1 MSELQDRLTKIAERG
16 TPRGFDDVFT
26 EASKRADTL
35 DVVPMVEEISARDRK
50 PRRPYMSLVA
60 AAGVTSLLLVGM
72 LAISALVGNGGAGSP
87 EAAVRQ
93 LADAVSHEDP
103 LAAADVLAPNEVR
116 TLHGSLSDAAKKA
129 HELALVDEAS
139 APLTG
144 VDLSVD
150 NLSLTTTNL
159 GDGYAKVTVDGG
171 SLSAKTSKTKFSA
184 LMQKVLRNGDD
195 HSAQV
200 DLASMLQDR
209 SLPSFVI
216 AVKDGGSWY
225 VSAAYTAL
233 EYFRE
238 YNNLPAADFGS
249 GAKAAATLGADSPD
263 AAVQDAMRAL
273 QASDWDK
280 LMALAPPDEIP
291 VYDYRA
297 AMAQYATEHNAS
309 TNFTIASMTTSS
321 NVDGDTAKVQLTASG
336 STDSG
341 TWSVG
346 DGCFKGPNTA
356 PDYFSVL
363 SGENGC
369 LPAAYTTYFG
379 GAGATT
385 NAISVVQEHG
395 RWFVSP
401 VHTALDVVDNYIQKV
416 DRRGLYT
423 LLNLP
428 GEIPAD
434 GTLTLG
440 QPVVLHPTE
449 AGLHVFNF
457 HGTKGEQLLGLTDD
471 GSKRGYPVAAVE
483 VLDGSGQ
490 YLPDNMLYGSPVSL
504 PADGDY
510 KIVMRTFS
518 DKNTSVTLWDAADA
532 PAAAK
537 HPWYGNQDGSCQTD
551 INGISSCFS
560 SSSGAL
566 DGGSTSGQLGIPNN
580 GSTSATSAPT
590 DTVPCTTI
598 APQSGESFA
607 CASQPLG

>member
-1 MSELQDRLTKIAERG
+1 VVSDLQDRLTKIAERG

-35 DVVPMVEEISARDRK
+35 DVVPMVEDITPRERK

-72 LAISALVGNGGAGSP
+72 LAISALVGNGGASSP

-103 LAAADVLAPNEVR
+103 LQAADVLAPNEVR
-116 TLHGSLSDAAKKA
+116 SLHGTLSDAAKKA
-129 HELALVDEAS
+129 KELALVDAAS

-144 VDLSVD
+144 IDFSVD

-159 GDGYAKVTVDGG
+159 GDGYAKVTVDRG
-171 SLSAKTSKTKFSA
+171 SLSATTSREKFSA
-184 LMQKVLRNGDD
+184 LMQKVLREGGDN
-195 HSAQV
+195 SAQV
-200 DLASMLQDR
+200 DLAQLVQDR
-209 SLPSFVI
+209 SLPTFVI

-249 GAKAAATLGADSPD
+249 GVKAAATLGADSPD
-263 AAVQDAMRAL
+263 AAVQDAMHAL
-273 QASDWDK
+273 QAGDWEK
-280 LMALAPPDEIP
+280 LMALAPPDEVP

-297 AMAQYATEHNAS
+297 AISQYATQHNAS
-309 TNFTIASMTTSS
+309 TNFTISSMTTSS
-321 NVDGDTAKVQLTASG
+321 KVDGDTAKVALTAAG

-341 TWSVG
+341 DWSVR
-346 DGCFKGPNTA
+346 DGCFKPSDTPVAYVGI
-356 PDYFSVL
+356 L
-363 SGENGC
+363 SSADGC
-369 LPAAYTTYFG
+369 LPAAYTMTFG

-385 NAISVVQEHG
+385 NAISVVQQHG

-401 VHTALDVVDNYIQKV
+401 VHTALDVLDNYIQKV
-416 DRRGLYT
+416 DRRGLDT

-428 GEIPAD
+428 GEIPSD

-440 QPVVLHPTE
+440 QPVVISPSE
-449 AGLHVFNF
+449 PGLHVFKF
-457 HGTKGEQLLGLTDD
+457 HGTKGERLLGQADD
-471 GSKRGYPVAAVE
+471 GTKNPDYPMADAEVFSPDGGSETGSMVYGTAVTIA
-483 VLDGSGQ
+483 
-490 YLPDNMLYGSPVSL
+490 
-504 PADGDY
+504 ADGDY
-510 KIVMRTFS
+510 LVVMRSFS
-518 DKNTSVTLWDAADA
+518 TKDVSVTVWDAADA
-532 PAAAK
+532 PEAAK
-537 HPWYGNQDGSCQTD
+537 HPVYGSSGDGCQTD

-560 SSSGAL
+560 SSSGIL
-566 DGGSTSGQLGIPNN
+566 GGESDS
-580 GSTSATSAPT
+580 SSATSTPDETTPCVTVAPKPG
-590 DTVPCTTI
+590 DN
-598 APQSGESFA
+598 FA

>member
-35 DVVPMVEEISARDRK
+35 EVVPMVEEISARDRT

-72 LAISALVGNGGAGSP
+72 LAISALVGNGGASSP

-116 TLHGSLSDAAKKA
+116 TLHGSLGDAAKKA
-129 HELALVDEAS
+129 KELALVDAAS

-144 VDLSVD
+144 IDFSVD

-171 SLSAKTSKTKFSA
+171 SLSASTSKDKFSA
-184 LMQKVLRNGDD
+184 LMQKVLRNGSDK
-195 HSAQV
+195 SGKI
-200 DLASMLQDR
+200 DLATLMQSRSM
-209 SLPSFVI
+209 PSFVI

-249 GAKAAATLGADSPD
+249 GVKAAATLGADSPD

-280 LMALAPPDEIP
+280 VMALAPPDEIP

-297 AMAQYATEHNAS
+297 AIAQYATEHDSA
-309 TNFTIASMTTSS
+309 THFTIASMTTSS
-321 NVDGDTAKVQLTASG
+321 QTDGDTAKVQLTASG
-336 STDSG
+336 STDTG
-341 TWSVG
+341 NWSLS
-346 DGCFKGPNTA
+346 DGCFQGPNTS
-356 PDYFSVL
+356 PDYVGFL
-363 SGENGC
+363 SSANGC

-385 NAISVVQEHG
+385 DAISVVQQHG

-401 VHTALDVVDNYIQKV
+401 VHTALDVIDSYIQTV

-423 LLNLP
+423 LLNVP
-428 GEIPAD
+428 SEIPSD
-434 GTLTLG
+434 GTLSLG
-440 QPVVLHPTE
+440 RPVVLHPTE
-449 AGLHVFNF
+449 PGLHVYSF
-457 HGTKGEQLLGLTDD
+457 HGTKGERLLGLVDD
-471 GSKRGYPVAAVE
+471 GTKSSEPVAGVE
-483 VLDGSGQ
+483 VLGSDGQ
-490 YLPDNMLYGSPVSL
+490 YLPANMLYGYPVVL

-510 KIVMRTFS
+510 TIVMRSFS
-518 DKNTSVTLWDAADA
+518 AKDTTVTVWDAADA
-532 PAAAK
+532 PEAAK
-537 HPWYGNQDGSCQTD
+537 HPEFANGDGSCHTD
-551 INGISSCFS
+551 VNGISSCFS
-560 SSSGAL
+560 SSSGVLGASE
-566 DGGSTSGQLGIPNN
+566 GS
-580 GSTSATSAPT
+580 SATSSPDGT
-590 DTVPCTTI
+590 TPCVTVAVNPD
-598 APQSGESFA
+598 QNFA
-607 CASQPLG
+607 CASDQLG